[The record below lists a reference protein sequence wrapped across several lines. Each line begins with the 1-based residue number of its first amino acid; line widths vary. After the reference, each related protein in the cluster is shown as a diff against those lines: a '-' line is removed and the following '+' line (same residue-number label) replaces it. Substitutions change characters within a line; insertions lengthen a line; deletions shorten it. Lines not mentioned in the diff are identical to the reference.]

1 VISTLKISW
10 SLWAVWYAYWIISA
24 RRRIRSAGE
33 VQVKRESAAGRAGY
47 LLLMIVGLV
56 LLFWRMRLPYLGT
69 RLWPSS
75 GIWASVGLTVE
86 VMGMALAFWARYTL
100 RANWTGRIT
109 TAGSQQLVV
118 TGPYKLV
125 RHPIYT
131 GGLLA
136 ILGSAIVAGV
146 SSALLGFGLT
156 LIGIWIKLQREE
168 AALREHFGSAYEEYS
183 QRVSAVVPLP

>member
-1 VISTLKISW
+1 MISTLKISW
-10 SLWAVWYAYWIISA
+10 SLWVVWYAYWIISA

-56 LLFWRMRLPYLGT
+56 LLFWRVRLPYIGT
-69 RLWPSS
+69 RLWASS
-75 GIWASVGLTVE
+75 GIWASAGLTVE
-86 VMGMALAFWARYTL
+86 VIGMALAFWARYTL
-100 RANWTGRIT
+100 GTNWTGRIT
-109 TAGSQQLVV
+109 TGGSQQLVV

-136 ILGSAIVAGV
+136 ILGTAIVAGV

-156 LIGIWIKLQREE
+156 LMGIWIKLQREE
-168 AALREHFGSAYEEYS
+168 AALREHFGPAYEEYS
-183 QRVSAVVPLP
+183 QRVSAVVPLR

>member
-1 VISTLKISW
+1 MISTLKISW
-10 SLWAVWYAYWIISA
+10 SLWVVWYAYWIISA

-56 LLFWRMRLPYLGT
+56 LLFWRMRLPYFGT

-100 RANWTGRIT
+100 GANWTGRIT

-131 GGLLA
+131 GGQLA
-136 ILGSAIVAGV
+136 ILGTAIVAGV

-168 AALREHFGSAYEEYS
+168 AALREHFGPAYEEYS

>member
-1 VISTLKISW
+1 
-10 SLWAVWYAYWIISA
+10 
-24 RRRIRSAGE
+24 
-33 VQVKRESAAGRAGY
+33 
-47 LLLMIVGLV
+47 
-56 LLFWRMRLPYLGT
+56 
-69 RLWPSS
+69 
-75 GIWASVGLTVE
+75 
-86 VMGMALAFWARYTL
+86 
-100 RANWTGRIT
+100 
-109 TAGSQQLVV
+109 V

-136 ILGSAIVAGV
+136 ILGTAIVAGV

-168 AALREHFGSAYEEYS
+168 AALREHFGPAYEEYS